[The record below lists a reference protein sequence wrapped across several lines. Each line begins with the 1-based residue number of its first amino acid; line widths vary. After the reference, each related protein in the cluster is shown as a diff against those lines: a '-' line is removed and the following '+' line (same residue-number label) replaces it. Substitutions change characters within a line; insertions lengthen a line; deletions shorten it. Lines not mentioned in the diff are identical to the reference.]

1 MNKLKVKIKKLRK
14 NAILPEYQ
22 TKYSA
27 GMDLHACIDET
38 VIIKSME
45 RTLIPTGLSIE
56 LPIGYESQIRSRSGL
71 SLKNGI
77 AMANGV
83 GTIESDYRGEYGV
96 ILINY
101 GKDDFH
107 VQPGMRVAQL
117 TISKYEHVDW
127 QEVDKLSK
135 TKRGE
140 GGFGSTGTNIDDVM
154 AKK

>member
-1 MNKLKVKIKKLRK
+1 VNKLQVKIKKLRK

>member
-1 MNKLKVKIKKLRK
+1 MNKLQVKIKKLRK